1 MPTFKFRNF
10 IVLSNADAARYAQTA
25 KLPPAW
31 IYNLDELIAQAHND
45 LNYMLSKTETDE
57 YDIPLYV
64 EGCSSEVYNTTFNE
78 LMICSVAHLPLSAAE
93 HQRVEQ
99 ACRWAG
105 YK

>member
-1 MPTFKFRNF
+1 MSTFKFRNF
-10 IVLSNADAARYAQTA
+10 IVLSTEAAAQYTQTA

-31 IYNLDELIAQAHND
+31 IYNLDALIAQAHSD

-64 EGCSSEVYNTTFNE
+64 KGCSSEVYNTTFNE
-78 LMICSVAHLPLSAAE
+78 LMIVAIADLCLHGADRE
-93 HQRVEQ
+93 RVYH